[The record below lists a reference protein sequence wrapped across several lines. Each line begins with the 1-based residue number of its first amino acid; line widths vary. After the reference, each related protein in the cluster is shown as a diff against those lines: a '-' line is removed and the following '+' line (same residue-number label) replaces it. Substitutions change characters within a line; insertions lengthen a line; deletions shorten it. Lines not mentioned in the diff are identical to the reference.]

1 MAKFHLRSIGSSRG
15 CLGLLG
21 SVLLLVAGLVGDAAA
36 DEGRIDCHV
45 GTYRLAGGADV
56 DVGRGGEGKL
66 RWRRN
71 DGTSGELTRAA
82 GDRWTSTLGW
92 TGHPD
97 GIQVDF
103 GACGSDDI
111 RFDGQQGAR
120 LGLETTETRFVVE
133 DAVLAGRLVMPR
145 GTGRVPIV
153 VLIHGSEHDSARD
166 DYALQR
172 RFPADGIG
180 AFVYDK
186 RGTGAS
192 GGTYTQNYLLLAD
205 DAIAAK
211 NEARRLAGARAG
223 RVGFQGGSQAGWVI
237 PLAAKIEPVDFAIV
251 GYGLAVSPLED
262 DRESI
267 ALDLTEHGFGPN
279 DIAKADHIADAVGAI
294 IIDHFRGGY
303 DQLAAV
309 RARYAKEPWFKYV
322 HGDITFVFLTTPE
335 AKLREMLPRLLAGV
349 PANHDPM
356 AVLRNLDTPQL
367 WIFGADDHEAPS
379 AETVRRLRNLQ
390 AAGKP
395 ITIAVFPHAE
405 HGIYEYERDANGDF
419 IDTRNADGYFAMMR
433 DFILHEGLDK
443 RRYGASTVDLPAPS
457 SATAESRH
465 GARRAQ
471 PASGNAFKRDTSVP

>member
-1 MAKFHLRSIGSSRG
+1 VRALSPTPTR
-15 CLGLLG
+15 
-21 SVLLLVAGLVGDAAA
+21 AAA
-36 DEGRIDCHV
+36 LSVAALAAIALAAPAAASAQAKGDDCRIGIYQLRDGSNV
-45 GTYRLAGGADV
+45 DIGAD
-56 DVGRGGEGKL
+56 DDGHL
-66 RWRRN
+66 RWRRA
-71 DGTSGELTRAA
+71 DGTMGQLTRGAH
-82 GDRWTSTLGW
+82 DVWTSTLGF
-92 TGHPD
+92 TERPD
-97 GIQVDF
+97 GKRVSFDCRAATITFAGVAGTRIPLEVTNATF
-103 GACGSDDI
+103 EGAGV
-111 RFDGQQGAR
+111 R
-120 LGLETTETRFVVE
+120 
-133 DAVLAGRLVMPR
+133 LAGRLVMPE
-145 GTGRVPIV
+145 GKTRVPIV
-153 VLIHGSEHDSARD
+153 VLVHGSDTGPGLD
-166 DYALQR
+166 FALQR
-172 RFPADGIG
+172 QFPAAGIG